1 MDEKITTNFQP
12 VDEENVTNKE
22 KLDEHLLKLNCHIS
36 CIETDYNEFKLQYN
50 KQSVEEI
57 LIERAVKT
65 TMQIFYVEWVF
76 GNYANAD
83 KVLEDFLFTTRRRGD
98 LEQNKWCHWMI
109 L

>member
-98 LEQNKWCHWMI
+98 LEQNK
-109 L
+109 